1 MSEQRLL
8 LSFPPPPNGTIY
20 VNDRVSFRTEGTER
34 VISVHGVVFA
44 HYDVGDRAAEAYAMI
59 TLWESEYASQ
69 IEIARSFGYS
79 ARSLRRYQKR
89 LEAGGIGA
97 LIRGPGRP
105 SGGSKNAKERG
116 RDQTILHLKAKGA
129 SNRTIAGKLGL
140 SEKAIRKRLRR
151 LGWRPHPEP
160 AESSLLFQEQT
171 NGDAFP
177 SPAVSDP
184 PMDNPAPECSRLP
197 IVFPERVSC
206 WRFRLWWSAACCP
219 WLARSTAQ
227 SAQPFTDYAR
237 PWSLTFSW
245 HY

>member
-44 HYDVGDRAAEAYAMI
+44 HYDVGDSAAEAYAMI

-89 LEAGGIGA
+89 LEAGGISA

-151 LGWRPHPEP
+151 LGWRPNPEP
-160 AESSLLFQEQT
+160 AESGLLFQEQT
-171 NGDAFP
+171 NGGAFP
-177 SPAVSDP
+177 RPAVSDP
-184 PMDNPAPECSRLP
+184 PMDNPAPE
-197 IVFPERVSC
+197 
-206 WRFRLWWSAACCP
+206 SAAASATP
-219 WLARSTAQ
+219 LARSEDIE
-227 SAQPFTDYAR
+227 SAPISLDPNPLDRSLDRLLAALGPAR
-237 PWSLTFSW
+237 RCRTGVRACR
-245 HY
+245 